1 MSRDYITKLKILSV
15 FAVVSGVIYIVF
27 KYMLPVVAPFII
39 ALIISVLVDR
49 PVTFLENKCHIKKK
63 HRNACNCYCG
73 NGIAMSVCMLWRKN
87 TC

>member
-39 ALIISVLVDR
+39 ASVSYTHLDVYKR
-49 PVTFLENKCHIKKK
+49 QIQGLPVRHVPIQAL
-63 HRNACNCYCG
+63 Y
-73 NGIAMSVCMLWRKN
+73 L
-87 TC
+87 